1 FKNIV
6 SYLIPAALILLSNA
20 KAAEE
25 DGGYFMGVGLGSSQ
39 FQLNQTE
46 IVVSYSP
53 LTSASSFNESETAFN
68 VLGGIRFDEYLPLES
83 ELIFAGDITVRDAG
97 RTYKL
102 FNANTADTRLFA
114 RLEVHLWSIH
124 DPAGDFDTIN
134 SGTDLTYSFGTGINV
149 YGCRS
154 RHYLELHR
162 KMLAQAS
169 AQSIEKEKW
178 LYGFRLAL
186 YDLAVNRIP
195 MYTLIHRIK
204 PQAFLPRMTQTWYT
218 LFREFC
224 R

>member
-1 FKNIV
+1 M

-25 DGGYFMGVGLGSSQ
+25 DGGYFMGVGLGNSQ

-46 IVVSYSP
+46 IVASYSP
-53 LTSASSFNESETAFN
+53 LTSASSFNESATAFN

-102 FNANTADTRLFA
+102 LNANTADTRLFA

-149 YGCRS
+149 YGSRS
-154 RHYLELHR
+154 RQLRLQWKHYRQGQTMTTMNPGTTLNF
-162 KMLAQAS
+162 
-169 AQSIEKEKW
+169 IEKCW
-178 LYGFRLAL
+178 LR
-186 YDLAVNRIP
+186 
-195 MYTLIHRIK
+195 HRHR
-204 PQAFLPRMTQTWYT
+204 A
-218 LFREFC
+218 
-224 R
+224 